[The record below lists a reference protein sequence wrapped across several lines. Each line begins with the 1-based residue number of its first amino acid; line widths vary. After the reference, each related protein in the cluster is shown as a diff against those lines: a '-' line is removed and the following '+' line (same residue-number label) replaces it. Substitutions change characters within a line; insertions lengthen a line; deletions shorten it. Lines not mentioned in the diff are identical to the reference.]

1 MDQPTRSDPQH
12 SLARPSSAFQTV
24 SVAEMERL
32 DALAINAYGIP
43 RLLLMEHA
51 GVALARGTATLGLRE
66 GALRG
71 APRPIVICCGTGYN
85 GGDGMAA
92 ARHLQA
98 WGYAPQVALVGRRDQ
113 LRSEPSIYAKIL
125 CRLGIPLLELE
136 DDHAMRQF
144 DGWIEACGLVVDA
157 LLGIGVRGAVRQPYR
172 DLIDRLNRSG
182 RLIVAADLPSG
193 LDGDTGLP
201 QGVAVKAALTVTFG
215 AAKRGCVMG
224 DGPSY
229 TGELVVDPITIPPKV
244 LGGAG

>member
-12 SLARPSSAFQTV
+12 SLARPSSAFRTV

-157 LLGIGVRGAVRQPYR
+157 LLGIGVRRRRRQIEQLQ
-172 DLIDRLNRSG
+172 LINRSPLHG
-182 RLIVAADLPSG
+182 TDLSLIV
-193 LDGDTGLP
+193 
-201 QGVAVKAALTVTFG
+201 
-215 AAKRGCVMG
+215 
-224 DGPSY
+224 
-229 TGELVVDPITIPPKV
+229 EKV
-244 LGGAG
+244 LSPVNAVETRRGAPSPAKA